1 MRKLPVRGSRGMKRD
16 VVLTK
21 DRIPRDRRTPTA
33 PSPANKLESAKN
45 MLSSNKKHGPLAGQH
60 GTQLSSKMAGRE
72 G

>member
-1 MRKLPVRGSRGMKRD
+1 MKRE

-21 DRIPRDRRTPTA
+21 DRILRDRRTPTA
-33 PSPANKLESAKN
+33 PSPANKLESAEN
-45 MLSSNKKHGPLAGQH
+45 MSSDKKHGPLAGQH